1 VIRAIASYR
10 FQLKFYGQSG
20 LIGDIIS
27 YSVFLLIMKK
37 GLFKS
42 VWSPNLHII
51 ATFGALLLLLVD
63 SSVTNPLRADGDI
76 SKVLSDYDG
85 KASKAYYNSTPHDL
99 KELPIITYNSPD
111 PDCNVGFRLAWSSTV
126 GSPVYSS
133 PVVFPS
139 GTGIVSCELHGMTL
153 VCW

>member
-1 VIRAIASYR
+1 
-10 FQLKFYGQSG
+10 
-20 LIGDIIS
+20 
-27 YSVFLLIMKK
+27 MKK

-63 SSVTNPLRADGDI
+63 SSITNPLRADGDI

-85 KASKAYYNSTPHDL
+85 KTSKAYYNSTPHDL

-139 GTGIVSCELHGMTL
+139 GT
-153 VCW
+153 